1 MILPLSLDPHN
12 WVSTI
17 GTVWMLL
24 VSNTS
29 GSDSRAASMLQN
41 LLCTSHHF
49 TDYQLC
55 VPTKGIKWQHHSTP
69 FNMQFNMQCT
79 HLSTRDVFGHDHCS
93 RIRQNLCP
101 TTSGRAISAMSN
113 QSVTQTSTSFTSST
127 RYGLVLGN

>member
-55 VPTKGIKWQHHSTP
+55 VPTKGIKWQHHSICNSICNVPICPHVTFLDMITAAEFGRTFVLP
-69 FNMQFNMQCT
+69 LLGGQSLPCPIN
-79 HLSTRDVFGHDHCS
+79 LSHRRV
-93 RIRQNLCP
+93 
-101 TTSGRAISAMSN
+101 
-113 QSVTQTSTSFTSST
+113 
-127 RYGLVLGN
+127 LVSPVPPGTDWS